1 MRKKVQKEKILN
13 VEKPKDFKN
22 CGSDPLTH
30 VITISTSG
38 VETETWKC
46 VNFYHQLFN
55 YTLVFIMNN
64 CH

>member
-1 MRKKVQKEKILN
+1 MLETKDKIINVEKNIRKEKILN

-38 VETETWKC
+38 VATET
-46 VNFYHQLFN
+46 
-55 YTLVFIMNN
+55 
-64 CH
+64 